1 MFLLL
6 NLASSMYGVNR
17 NNTTDLS
24 NYTFSPVTFNEEWPK
39 VWRLVIM
46 VTMATLGTTL
56 NGFFVASFFVERP
69 LRRAGLV
76 YLACIG
82 LTDMIITGVILPVSS
97 VVLLSGDWDNV
108 RVCNVVQCLGM
119 SAVYCYSLFFMFTA
133 IEEYLRV
140 CCSKQVYGIVTRCNV
155 AITTITVFILSFTLG
170 SVGVYLDLDY
180 DYCERLHYGNIYYRA
195 VSVVMLHLIPCL
207 FTFYYLFAAHL
218 SVCRRAATQPSYRRS
233 HAYSRDKSITVLNL
247 TTYATFFLAWV
258 PYVIIS
264 FNLGAASDDTYYNS
278 IWFGHGRAVL
288 ATSMYSIMDR
298 GFRRAFAH
306 LFNYCCCKSSLSGQL
321 APRHRREY
329 CTRVRLLQPNMFMAR
344 SAQIRLAGRARAVS
358 LIRETQHL

>member
-1 MFLLL
+1 
-6 NLASSMYGVNR
+6 MYGVNR
-17 NNTTDLS
+17 NNITDPNTN
-24 NYTFSPVTFNEEWPK
+24 NYTFSPVTFNDEWPK

-82 LTDMIITGVILPVSS
+82 LTDMLITAVILPVAS

-108 RVCNVVQCLGM
+108 RVCNVIQCLGM

-140 CCSKQVYGIVTRCNV
+140 CCSKKVYRMVNRCNV
-155 AITTITVFILSFTLG
+155 AITTIAAFVLSFSLG
-170 SVGVYLDLDY
+170 SVGVYLNLDY

-195 VSVVMLHLIPCL
+195 ISVVMLHLVPCF
-207 FTFYYLFAAHL
+207 FTIYCLCAAYL
-218 SVCRRAATQPSYRRS
+218 SVRRRAASQPSYRRS
-233 HAYSRDKSITVLNL
+233 FEYGQDKSIAALNL
-247 TTYATFFLAWV
+247 TTYATFFFAWI
-258 PYVIIS
+258 PYLIIS
-264 FNLGAASDDTYYNS
+264 FNLGSASNDQYYNS

-288 ATSMYSIMDR
+288 ATSLYSILDR
-298 GFRRAFAH
+298 SFRRAFSH
-306 LFNYCCCKSSLSGQL
+306 LFNYCCCKNNLSGPL

-329 CTRVRLLQPNMFMAR
+329 CTRVRLLQPNMFIAR
-344 SAQIRLAGRARAVS
+344 SAQIRLAGRARAAS